1 MSETFRIVENE
12 NEEMAAIEIMK
23 GEFKGLVYQYGK
35 IQFFEDEVKLS
46 FERFIRRLPENDP
59 KDRSLEELNTDTDLQ
74 TVMGNILVHLID
86 EQEGFEKEENG
97 RNRKNNTERTDTD
110 VS

>member
-1 MSETFRIVENE
+1 
-12 NEEMAAIEIMK
+12 MK
-23 GEFKGLVYQYGK
+23 RN
-35 IQFFEDEVKLS
+35 KLS

-86 EQEGFEKEENG
+86 EQEGFEKEQNG
-97 RNRKNNTERTDTD
+97 TAEETN
-110 VS
+110 